1 LVNQSLRLDAAYIE
15 RKRQQLTKLRD
26 ELRGTTEI
34 AETDEN
40 DANRD
45 SNLQAH
51 EYEDDA
57 QKLDTLER
65 DGNLVSRDVDRL
77 ALVERALKKIEE
89 GSYGVSDVSGHPIPK
104 ERLEAMPEAINT
116 LSEQQAG
123 ERTELLG
130 R

>member
-1 LVNQSLRLDAAYIE
+1 MGNQTLRLDAAYIE

-26 ELRGTTEI
+26 ELRSTGGI

-40 DANRD
+40 STNSQLD
-45 SNLQAH
+45 LQAR

-65 DGNLVSRDVDRL
+65 EGNLVARDVARL
-77 ALVERALKKIEE
+77 AQVERALKKIEQ
-89 GSYGVSDVSGHPIPK
+89 GSYGLSDVSGLPIPK
-104 ERLEAMPEAINT
+104 ERLDAIPEAINT

-123 ERTELLG
+123 EG
-130 R
+130 RS